1 MNWYVYSSGLDTNNP
16 PKLTTEQVIAL
27 INDNTIGKN
36 AQIMQEGGTDKWIK
50 ITSNP
55 DFAEALK
62 SLKQRTSKKKTSKK
76 IQIKETSPP
85 QPSPPQQPVQ
95 QQPIQ
100 QQPVQQRPVQQQ
112 PVQQQPVQ
120 QHPVQQHPVQQHP
133 VQQHPVQQQPTAKRR
148 TVKYHNLE
156 RYLGFM
162 TTFINV
168 IIILCGACSLVGHV
182 FTIYGSAVVISQEWN
197 PNGYSKLYAFKQMQD
212 AAQITLLIAISSL
225 IISTALLLF
234 IRMCLLAGVELI
246 KVIVDI
252 EKNTR

>member
-1 MNWYVYSSGLDTNNP
+1 MNWYVYSSGLDTDNP
-16 PKLTTEQVIAL
+16 PKLTTEQVVAL
-27 INDNTIGKN
+27 IKDNTIGKN
-36 AQIMQEGGTDKWIK
+36 AQIMQANGGTEKWIK
-50 ITSNP
+50 ITKNP

-62 SLKQRTSKKKTSKK
+62 SLKERKAQKKTSKK
-76 IQIKETSPP
+76 IQVKEPT
-85 QPSPPQQPVQ
+85 QQEPTQQEPAQQEPAQ

-100 QQPVQQRPVQQQ
+100 QQPIQQQ
-112 PVQQQPVQ
+112 PIQQQPIQ
-120 QHPVQQHPVQQHP
+120 QQPIQQQPIQHHPVQQHPVQQ
-133 VQQHPVQQQPTAKRR
+133 QLVQQQPTAKRR

-168 IIILCGACSLVGHV
+168 IIILFGICSLVGHV
-182 FTIYGSAVVISQEWN
+182 VMIYGSVALIT
-197 PNGYSKLYAFKQMQD
+197 NGEYGL
-212 AAQITLLIAISSL
+212 AQLGRTNLLIAIFSL

>member
-1 MNWYVYSSGLDTNNP
+1 MVWNNMHWFVYSSGLDPDNP
-16 PKLTTEQVIAL
+16 PKLTTEQVVAL

-36 AQIMQEGGTDKWIK
+36 AQIMQASGGNGKWIK

-55 DFAEALK
+55 DFSEALK
-62 SLKQRTSKKKTSKK
+62 SRTGGKSQKKTPTK
-76 IQIKETSPP
+76 IQIQEPIQQEP
-85 QPSPPQQPVQ
+85 IQQQPIQQEPIQ

-100 QQPVQQRPVQQQ
+100 QQPIQQQ
-112 PVQQQPVQ
+112 PIQQL
-120 QHPVQQHPVQQHP
+120 
-133 VQQHPVQQQPTAKRR
+133 VQQQPTTKRR
-148 TVKYHNLE
+148 TVKYQNLE

-168 IIILCGACSLVGHV
+168 IIILCGICSLVGHV
-182 FTIYGSAVVISQEWN
+182 LTIYGSVAILNREWD
-197 PNGYSKLYAFKQMQD
+197 PNGYLKLSDLVGIQD
-212 AAQITLLIAISSL
+212 QARTTLLIAIFSL

>member
-1 MNWYVYSSGLDTNNP
+1 MNWYVYSSGLDTDNP
-16 PKLTTEQVIAL
+16 PKLTTEQVVAL
-27 INDNTIGKN
+27 IKDNTIGKN
-36 AQIMQEGGTDKWIK
+36 AQIMQANGGTEKWIK
-50 ITSNP
+50 ITKNP

-62 SLKQRTSKKKTSKK
+62 SLKERKSQKKTSKK
-76 IQIKETSPP
+76 IQIKEPA
-85 QPSPPQQPVQ
+85 QQEPAQQ

-100 QQPVQQRPVQQQ
+100 QQPIQQHPIQQHPIQQQPIQHHPVQQQ
-112 PVQQQPVQ
+112 L
-120 QHPVQQHPVQQHP
+120 
-133 VQQHPVQQQPTAKRR
+133 VQQQPTAKRR

-168 IIILCGACSLVGHV
+168 IIILCGVCSLIGHV
-182 FTIYGSAVVISQEWN
+182 VMIYGSAAIISQEWD
-197 PNGYSKLYAFKQMQD
+197 PNGFLRLSAFQQLQD
-212 AAQITLLIAISSL
+212 GAQRTLFIAFFSL

>member
-1 MNWYVYSSGLDTNNP
+1 MNWYVYSSGLDTDNP

-36 AQIMQEGGTDKWIK
+36 AQIMQANGGTEKWIK
-50 ITSNP
+50 ITRNP

-62 SLKQRTSKKKTSKK
+62 SLKERKSKKKTSKK
-76 IQIKETSPP
+76 IEIK
-85 QPSPPQQPVQ
+85 QPDQQEPDQQEPDQQQPDQQQPAQQPAQQPLPQQPMQQHPMQQHPMQ
-95 QQPIQ
+95 QQPMQ
-100 QQPVQQRPVQQQ
+100 QQPM
-112 PVQQQPVQ
+112 
-120 QHPVQQHPVQQHP
+120 
-133 VQQHPVQQQPTAKRR
+133 QQHPVQQQQSTAKRR

-168 IIILCGACSLVGHV
+168 IVILCGFCSLVGHSIIIFNSV
-182 FTIYGSAVVISQEWN
+182 RLSTYGEYGLSQVGRTE
-197 PNGYSKLYAFKQMQD
+197 
-212 AAQITLLIAISSL
+212 LLIAIFSL

>member
-1 MNWYVYSSGLDTNNP
+1 MNWYVYSSGLDTDNP

-36 AQIMQEGGTDKWIK
+36 AQIMQANGGTEKWIK
-50 ITSNP
+50 ITRNP

-62 SLKQRTSKKKTSKK
+62 SLKERKSKKKTSKK
-76 IQIKETSPP
+76 IQIKEPDQQEP
-85 QPSPPQQPVQ
+85 DQQQPAQQPAQQPLPQQPLPQQPLPQQPMQQHPMQQHPMQ
-95 QQPIQ
+95 QQPM
-100 QQPVQQRPVQQQ
+100 
-112 PVQQQPVQ
+112 
-120 QHPVQQHPVQQHP
+120 
-133 VQQHPVQQQPTAKRR
+133 QQHPVQQQQSTAKRR

-168 IIILCGACSLVGHV
+168 IVILCGFCSLVGHSV
-182 FTIYGSAVVISQEWN
+182 IIYSSVALISQEWD
-197 PNGYSKLYAFKQMQD
+197 PNGFLSLSRLEQLQDDAQRTLFIAFF
-212 AAQITLLIAISSL
+212 SL

>member
-36 AQIMQEGGTDKWIK
+36 AQIMQEGGTDKWIE

-62 SLKQRTSKKKTSKK
+62 SLKERKAKKKTSKK
-76 IQIKETSPP
+76 IQIKE
-85 QPSPPQQPVQ
+85 PSPPQQ
-95 QQPIQ
+95 
-100 QQPVQQRPVQQQ
+100 PVQQQ

-120 QHPVQQHPVQQHP
+120 QQPVQQQLVQQ
-133 VQQHPVQQQPTAKRR
+133 QLVQQQPTAKRR

-182 FTIYGSAVVISQEWN
+182 FTIYSSAVVISQEWN

-225 IISTALLLF
+225 IISTALLLL